1 MKTNQKIVE
10 YSDLALIEKLLQS
23 MRHDPVIHRK
33 VIAMLEMDPYPRRIV
48 LSNWLEELRLHHAP
62 HQLSHTLSYLFDD
75 LIAEKVY
82 RLIKRTRTKTKSNC
96 TKQDYPNHT
105 KPYKGGTK

>member
-1 MKTNQKIVE
+1 MNTN
-10 YSDLALIEKLLQS
+10 SDLESIETLLQA

-33 VIAMLEMDPYPRRIV
+33 VIAMLEMDPYPRQIV

-62 HQLSHTLSYLFDD
+62 KKLCQTLSYLFDD

-82 RLIKRTRTKTKSNC
+82 ELLRRIRISNN
-96 TKQDYPNHT
+96 NHL
-105 KPYKGGTK
+105 